1 MPGWLESWPEGYAQ
15 HKLSRLMEL
24 RAVID
29 ALRCEHESQDPLLAW
44 ITAHE
49 QP

>member
-1 MPGWLESWPEGYAQ
+1 
-15 HKLSRLMEL
+15 MEL

-29 ALRCEHESQDPLLAW
+29 ALRCEHEVQDPLLAW